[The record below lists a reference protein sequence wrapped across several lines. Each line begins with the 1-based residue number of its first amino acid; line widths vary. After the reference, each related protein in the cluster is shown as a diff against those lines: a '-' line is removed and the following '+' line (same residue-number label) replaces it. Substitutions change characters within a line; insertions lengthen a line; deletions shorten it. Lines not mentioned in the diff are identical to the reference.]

1 MLCAPAECE
10 NLHEDLANLQCE
22 MSIKEKLIEEL
33 ELSQKRLHA
42 MKCQYEDK
50 LVNLQQ
56 QIKGTE
62 LERDRIIANLG
73 LSTPSAL
80 YYLSQYMTCRLP
92 AMCEPCMVVVVSY
105 NHLTEHSMCVR
116 VRLQGSWS
124 RTRRRRCSRCAPS
137 TRRS

>member
-73 LSTPSAL
+73 KRA
-80 YYLSQYMTCRLP
+80 
-92 AMCEPCMVVVVSY
+92 
-105 NHLTEHSMCVR
+105 
-116 VRLQGSWS
+116 
-124 RTRRRRCSRCAPS
+124 
-137 TRRS
+137 